1 MNLEIES
8 GNTALRRWYRYH
20 PNSVTTDVRYGE
32 GGNERSELTLLIRY
46 SVILKLVVAE
56 GTMTCIDHAIAK
68 SINEVVI
75 NN

>member
-1 MNLEIES
+1 MQLEFTKLVICP
-8 GNTALRRWYRYH
+8 TAVYFI
-20 PNSVTTDVRYGE
+20 V
-32 GGNERSELTLLIRY
+32 LIRY